1 MRTSYRLLGVL
12 ILLVCFYH
20 TLSAQ
25 KKSNLNGSAIVVE
38 FHLPADY
45 KKDSMKVDT
54 GSFIKFVHVISY
66 RPIDKEIKNGYVKFR
81 FPGHG
86 PLYINLSEVLGK
98 SYNYTLFEPGDSVQ
112 IRYDKKGTRF
122 TGKGAEK
129 FRLLEEVKINMSK
142 LSLPANPKLSV
153 IASLKDYQEW
163 HLYLNRKL
171 LLIDSLFEDYKK
183 LISPFIYAY
192 LKVTEIADVEY
203 QRLHKFGLLVNKASV
218 LGLSGEKLGQIFD
231 STLNSGSTSWVHT
244 YSGKAL
250 NSYYFYDF
258 IRRSVERKYNFDYA
272 HDSLKN
278 ASRKTA
284 YWNFAKKIYKGNVL
298 QSVQVFLLT
307 EGGLKTHTL
316 KDGSTPEIEY
326 LLNEFYK
333 LPGYPEYKAYVR
345 DYEQMI
351 RAWVIHVGGNSPD
364 FALQDGNGQS
374 YGKKDFEGKLV
385 LLNFFDDSKE
395 CSRMKVAL
403 RKVSRVF
410 QQDSNVIFLNISTEK
425 NKTVWQNSLSGV
437 NTPVKNL
444 IELYTNGQGKMH
456 PVLNYYNIRDY
467 PKFNFKAF
475 PAVFML
481 NNKGEFL
488 YNGEFGRAH
497 GGALRRHANRL
508 FPDPRKDNGQAL
520 IGDIY
525 EQLALMQDGPYV
537 FHGKEGITAYSMNSS
552 TVTELKYPAKRGIG
566 ITIGTDDLRKNFPVQ
581 LKTKLTLE
589 PSVTAT
595 RPEKLFVLSDIE
607 GEFEAFRKL
616 LQANKIIDS
625 DFNWTFGNGHL
636 VFAGDMFD
644 RGLQVTE
651 CLWLVYMLEKKAKA
665 AGGYVHFILGNHE
678 IMNLQGDHRYVEDKY
693 KNNAALMCKT
703 LMQLYNEDSE
713 LGRWLR
719 TKNIVE
725 KIGDLLFAHGGISAE
740 LNNQPLSVEQIN
752 LIARPFYADSA
763 VAKNADTKV
772 NLLYSSTTSP
782 FWYRLYYATNRFSKS
797 NNKWIYK
804 AKEAQVDSTLQKF
817 NVRHIVTGHT
827 IVADTISVHY
837 GGKVI
842 NTDTKHRDGKSE
854 ALLIEGDSFYRV
866 NAEGKRVLLFRDE
879 EK

>member
-1 MRTSYRLLGVL
+1 MLAVL
-12 ILLVCFYH
+12 ILLVCFYN

-38 FHLPADY
+38 FHLTADY
-45 KKDSMKVDT
+45 KKDSVKIDT
-54 GSFIKFVHVISY
+54 GSFMKFVHAVNY
-66 RPIDKEIKNGYVKFR
+66 RPIGKEIKNGYVKFR

-98 SYNYTLFEPGDSVQ
+98 SYSYMLFEPGDNVQ
-112 IRYDKKGTRF
+112 IRYDKKGSRY

-153 IASLKDYQEW
+153 ITSLEDYQEW
-163 HLYLNRKL
+163 QAYLNRKL
-171 LLIDSLFEDYKK
+171 LLIDSLFEGYKK
-183 LISPFIYAY
+183 PISGFIYAY
-192 LKVTEIADVEY
+192 LKVNEIADVEY

-218 LGLSGEKLGQIFD
+218 LGLSGEKLSQIFD
-231 STLNSGSTSWVHT
+231 STLNIGSASWVHT
-244 YSGKAL
+244 YSGKVL

-258 IRRSVERKYNFDYA
+258 VRRSVERKYNFDYA

-278 ASRKTA
+278 ASRKFA
-284 YWNFAKKIYKGNVL
+284 YWNLAKKIYKGNVL
-298 QSVQVFLLT
+298 QSFQVFLLT

-374 YGKKDFEGKLV
+374 YRKKDFEGKLV
-385 LLNFFDDSKE
+385 LLNFSDDSEE
-395 CSRMKVAL
+395 CSRVKVAL
-403 RKVSRVF
+403 RKVSLVF
-410 QQDSNVIFLNISTEK
+410 EQDSNVVFLNISTEK
-425 NKTVWQNSLSGV
+425 NKTAWLNSLSGV
-437 NTPVKNL
+437 NAPAKNV

-467 PKFNFKAF
+467 PEFNFKAF
-475 PAVFML
+475 PAFFML

-488 YNGEFGRAH
+488 YNGEFGGAH
-497 GGALRRHANRL
+497 GGPLKRHTNRL

-537 FHGKEGITAYSMNSS
+537 FHRKEGVTAYSIHSSKAIKQQDTGKNSVKL
-552 TVTELKYPAKRGIG
+552 TA
-566 ITIGTDDLRKNFPVQ
+566 GTDDLRKTFPVL
-581 LKTKLTLE
+581 LKSKLGLE
-589 PSVTAT
+589 PAVTAT

-607 GEFEAFRKL
+607 GNFEAFRKL
-616 LQANKIIDS
+616 LQNNQIIDENL
-625 DFNWTFGNGHL
+625 NWIFGKGHL

-644 RGLQVTE
+644 RGIQVTE
-651 CLWLVYMLEKKAKA
+651 CLWLVYMLEERAKA

-678 IMNLQGDHRYVEDKY
+678 IMNLQGDHRYVKEKY
-693 KNNAALMCKT
+693 KDNAKLMGKT
-703 LMQLYNEDSE
+703 LVQLYNTDSE

-725 KIGDLLFAHGGISAE
+725 KIGDLLFAHGGIS
-740 LNNQPLSVEQIN
+740 VEMSKLKLPVNEIN
-752 LIARPFYADSA
+752 KLARPNYANRQDDYKDARTNTIMSS
-763 VAKNADTKV
+763 KV
-772 NLLYSSTTSP
+772 GP
-782 FWYRLYYATNRFSKS
+782 FWYRGYYDPKSKVTETGLDS
-797 NNKWIYK
+797 ILK
-804 AKEAQVDSTLQKF
+804 AFDVK
-817 NVRHIVTGHT
+817 HIVTGHT
-827 IVADTISVHY
+827 VVADTISTHY
-837 GGKVI
+837 NNKVI
-842 NTDTKHRDGKSE
+842 NTDTKHAKGKSE
-854 ALLIEGDSFYRV
+854 ALLIEGNNFYRV
-866 NAEGKRVLLFRDE
+866 NAEGKRVLLFADKKR
-879 EK
+879 KTSGN